1 MKRKNNEG
9 FTLIETL
16 IAIVV
21 LGIVVVPVCS
31 SLVMSFRMNEK
42 ADALLQD
49 QLAVS
54 SVVETLMA
62 EGISN
67 SYMNSEEA
75 DEHYNPDDNYGWMKE
90 EDTGK
95 MMDRFPNINVK
106 AVRVTLN
113 AASGQ
118 VENQGVG
125 SEQIIEPYYDVTVSA
140 GDVSV
145 ITKIRAVT
153 SSGQEGE
160 GTG

>member
-62 EGISN
+62 EGISEQ
-67 SYMNSEEA
+67 YVRT
-75 DEHYNPDDNYGWMKE
+75 DENTPVDDNYGWME
-90 EDTGK
+90 VESGK
-95 MMDRFPNINVK
+95 IEDRFPGV
-106 AVRVTLN
+106 AVETVRVTN
-113 AASGQ
+113 GEG
-118 VENQGVG
+118 ENQVN
-125 SEQIIEPYYDVTVSA
+125 EPYYDVTISA

-145 ITKIRAVT
+145 ITKIRAAAPTPTPEPTPVPNP
-153 SSGQEGE
+153 QEGG
-160 GTG
+160 GTE